1 MSCCV
6 PSARRTSGSI
16 QESLAVSADAT
27 AGPVSRVPSLPVR
40 GGLRLQILL
49 LLGGLL
55 LLAFVPLFFAV
66 ATYTSATLQQL
77 RVGHARALGRAIAAH
92 AAEARASR
100 NHEQLMSLLRAE
112 V

>member
-1 MSCCV
+1 MNAPKPTASRVPAVRAMSCWV
-6 PSARRTSGSI
+6 ASARRTSGSI
-16 QESLAVSADAT
+16 QESLPVSGAALD
-27 AGPVSRVPSLPVR
+27 GPVSRFRLGCEAVR

-66 ATYTSATLQQL
+66 ATYTSVTLQQL

-92 AAEARASR
+92 
-100 NHEQLMSLLRAE
+100 